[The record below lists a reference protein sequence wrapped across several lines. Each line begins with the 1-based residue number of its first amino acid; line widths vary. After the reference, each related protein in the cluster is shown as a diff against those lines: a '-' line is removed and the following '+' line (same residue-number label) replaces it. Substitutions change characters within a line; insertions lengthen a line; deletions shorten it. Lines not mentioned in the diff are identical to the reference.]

1 MSLKGVRSLSCQLPP
16 VSCLLT
22 VAEGEGFEP
31 PVPLITGQRFS
42 RPPPSTTR
50 PSLLAMISSTYN
62 FNCQGSSTL
71 SWGLWSAE
79 IFQRVTSWNIPYV
92 KGLLLK
98 KAPVFQPIRYSAQT
112 VRLDR
117 EFHEDCFKK
126 RRASANIVV
135 AKQTTISRGC
145 PYGYS
150 LPAAAQFLKS
160 FWYKSTGDVMLAAL
174 ISGAGSCP
182 WESLINVAESPG
194 EVREICTILFGTT
207 CP

>member
-1 MSLKGVRSLSCQLPP
+1 MAEREGFEPSVR
-16 VSCLLT
+16 LLT
-22 VAEGEGFEP
+22 VHSLSRRAPSANSAISPVFSYQLKSKLLWVLLRDRILKFKSKAARCLLELAEGEGFEP

-71 SWGLWSAE
+71 FWGLWSAE

-92 KGLLLK
+92 KGLLSK

-126 RRASANIVV
+126 RRVSAS
-135 AKQTTISRGC
+135 
-145 PYGYS
+145 
-150 LPAAAQFLKS
+150 
-160 FWYKSTGDVMLAAL
+160 
-174 ISGAGSCP
+174 
-182 WESLINVAESPG
+182 
-194 EVREICTILFGTT
+194 IL
-207 CP
+207 